1 MSVQSKVAVNQNR
14 ITTIQ
19 TDTGEIKLSSAIV
32 KNYLVA
38 GGGNITDQEVK
49 LFIALCSA
57 QKLNPF
63 IKEAHLI
70 KYGTNPATMVV
81 SKDVYQ
87 KRADKHPDYRGKK
100 AGIIV
105 LNQKGEIDYRVGT
118 FYIPDVETLV
128 GGWCEVY
135 RKDREPERVE
145 VSLNEYIGRKKD
157 GTVNS
162 QWSGKPATM
171 IRKVAVAQCL
181 REAFSTEFQGLYI
194 PEEMNVDE
202 STGNFVVEEA
212 APLNQIEE
220 ETGVQ
225 AQQEMSSKPVQ
236 EPINF
241 DFDPM
246 SM

>member
-1 MSVQSKVAVNQNR
+1 MAVQSKLAANQNKV
-14 ITTIQ
+14 TTIK

-225 AQQEMSSKPVQ
+225 APQEMSSKPVQ

>member
-1 MSVQSKVAVNQNR
+1 MAVQSKLAPNQNKV
-14 ITTIQ
+14 TTIK

-157 GTVNS
+157 G
-162 QWSGKPATM
+162 Q
-171 IRKVAVAQCL
+171 L
-181 REAFSTEFQGLYI
+181 I
-194 PEEMNVDE
+194 PN
-202 STGNFVVEEA
+202 GA
-212 APLNQIEE
+212 
-220 ETGVQ
+220 
-225 AQQEMSSKPVQ
+225 
-236 EPINF
+236 
-241 DFDPM
+241 
-246 SM
+246 